1 MPIYEYLCPKCG
13 KKSSFLLG
21 ISEADD
27 GLQCQFCGAGELT
40 RTVSRFKKG
49 RDEDARLDEISDHLD
64 LHGTPDS
71 YAGIREFARETG
83 KAMDEDF
90 ADEMEEMLE
99 HDTSDEN

>member
-1 MPIYEYLCPKCG
+1 MPIYEYLCLTCG

-21 ISEADD
+21 VSESTAD
-27 GLQCQFCGAGELT
+27 LRCQDCKSANLS
-40 RTVSRFKKG
+40 RAVSRFRRG

-71 YAGIREFARETG
+71 YSAVRDLAREAG

-90 ADEMEEMLE
+90 SDEMEEMLE
-99 HDTSDEN
+99 QDTSDGN